1 MQGSNKKGVSSFT
14 FKENIH
20 CNNWCLNMKISVLLF
35 NFLVLGIVGITTH
48 GCKEKEEVI
57 KTAESASFDLI
68 QQRIFTPTCATA
80 GCHASEQEA
89 TFTQHGLVLANGK
102 SYDYLVN
109 KDPKNQNA
117 AADKLKRVL
126 PYFSLQSLLFHK
138 LSWDGGSHHGGKTYG
153 APMPLNGTALYK
165 GQIEFIRRWIEAGA
179 PRTGAVADTT
189 LLDDKTPSF

>member
-1 MQGSNKKGVSSFT
+1 
-14 FKENIH
+14 
-20 CNNWCLNMKISVLLF
+20 MKISSLLF
-35 NFLVLGIVGITTH
+35 NFLLLGMVTITVNA
-48 GCKEKEEVI
+48 CKTKEEVI
-57 KTAESASFDLI
+57 KTTERASFDLI

-80 GCHASEQEA
+80 GCHASEQAA
-89 TFTQHGLVLANGK
+89 TFGQHGLVLAAGK
-102 SYDYLVN
+102 SYDYLIN

-117 AADKLKRVL
+117 AEDKQKRVL
-126 PYFSLQSLLFHK
+126 PFFSLQSLLFHK
-138 LSWDGGSHHGGKTYG
+138 LTWDAGAHHGGKVYG

>member
-1 MQGSNKKGVSSFT
+1 
-14 FKENIH
+14 
-20 CNNWCLNMKISVLLF
+20 MKISALLF
-35 NFLVLGIVGITTH
+35 NILVLGIAAMTTY
-48 GCKEKEEVI
+48 GCKEKEEVP

-68 QQRIFTPTCATA
+68 QQRIFTPTCATV

-89 TFTQHGLVLANGK
+89 TFAQHGLVLANGK
-102 SYDYLVN
+102 SYEYLVN

-117 AADKLKRVL
+117 ATDKLKRVL